1 MKFPHDIEAEKIV
14 LGTILIEPKIAALA
28 IQSLTP
34 ECFYDSKNKDIYSAM
49 CRLFE
54 KGQGIDIITVWNES
68 KNDLTG
74 YTAYDVT
81 VLTNKVMSA
90 AHIETHIQIIKDKFR
105 KRELMKNLTLRL
117 AECSNDSIGSEEIII
132 SSLDQIYTL
141 QHDTSGKDMTFAEM
155 LITSLT
161 ERDNRRT
168 GLRGYSTRFLDL
180 DMKLN
185 GFVPTDLIV
194 LAGRPGQG
202 KTAFALNLLLN
213 LAAQKIPCGF
223 MSIEMGW
230 RQIIERIESIYNEID
245 HNKLLTNNLQLFERD
260 QIMVNSETLSKL
272 PIHLY
277 DPSKLSIT
285 ELRAK
290 AALLKSKFDIK
301 VLFVDYL
308 QLMSAS
314 NKNFYERVSEVSSG
328 LKQIAKEFDLA
339 VVALAQLSREVEKR
353 PDKMPQLSDL
363 KESGQIEQD
372 ADKVIFLMRP
382 EYYGINEIVLDG
394 VVQPTAGKIIIK
406 VDKNR
411 NGTPGLFMMNWNGN
425 LMKVS

>member
-1 MKFPHDIEAEKIV
+1 MNFPYDLDAEKIV

-28 IQSLTP
+28 IQHLTT
-34 ECFYDSKNKDIYSAM
+34 ECFYDSRHRAIYAAM
-49 CRLFE
+49 VSLFD
-54 KGQGIDIITVWNES
+54 KGKGIDIITVFQEIQLIGFNPGE
-68 KNDLTG
+68 
-74 YTAYDVT
+74 
-81 VLTNKVMSA
+81 LTNLQKGVVSS
-90 AHIETHIQIIKDKFR
+90 AHIDSHIEILKDKYR

-117 AECSNDSIGSEEIII
+117 AECSNDNISSEEIII
-132 SSLDQIYTL
+132 SSLDQIYSL
-141 QHDTSGKDMTFAEM
+141 QHDTSSKDMSFAEM

-161 ERDNRRT
+161 ERDERKT
-168 GLRGYSTRFLDL
+168 GLRGYASKFNELDL
-180 DMKLN
+180 KLN

-213 LAAQKIPCGF
+213 LASQNIPCGF

-245 HNKLLTNNLQLFERD
+245 HNKLLTNNLETSERN
-260 QIMVNSETLSKL
+260 QMMVNSETLSKL
-272 PIHLY
+272 PVHLY

-308 QLMSAS
+308 QLMTAS

-339 VVALAQLSREVEKR
+339 VIALAQLSREVEKR

-382 EYYGINEIVLDG
+382 EYYGINEIMLDG
-394 VVQPTAGKIIIK
+394 IVQPTAGKIIVK

-411 NGTPGLFMMNWNGN
+411 NGTPGLMMMNWNGR